1 MIFVRSRSVKEIL
14 ETILDGISEICGYI
28 EETGLARAL
37 DYCSNAESIV
47 QELIAK
53 RKFSAEDLAKA
64 FDRVI
69 YELSNAVSDIVQ
81 ILTEEINELNERV
94 RWCND

>member
-1 MIFVRSRSVKEIL
+1 MIFERTRSVKETL
-14 ETILDGISEICGYI
+14 ETILDGISEICASI
-28 EETGLARAL
+28 ESTGIVEAL
-37 DYCSNAESIV
+37 ENCSEAESVI
-47 QELIAK
+47 QELISK
-53 RKFSAEDLAKA
+53 RRFSAEDLAKA

>member
-1 MIFVRSRSVKEIL
+1 MIVRRDRKIREIL
-14 ETILDGISEICGYI
+14 ETIIDGISEICGYI
-28 EETGLARAL
+28 EETGLANAL

-64 FDRVI
+64 FDMVI
-69 YELSNAVSDIVQ
+69 YELYNAIADIVQ
-81 ILTEEINELNERV
+81 ALIDESKKS
-94 RWCND
+94 RWCDD